1 MAIKA
6 DGQRIINDP
15 VLTAVIA
22 NRLDGIVRE
31 MENTMLRAARSAIIA
46 AARDFSCV
54 IITADNQ
61 LLSTAEAL
69 PVHIFGSH
77 LQSKSMCDLHPDMAE
92 GDAFLH
98 NDPYLGNTHAA
109 DHTILVPV
117 FFEGEHIFTASAKAH
132 QADCG
137 NSIPTTYVADAKDV
151 YAEGSL
157 IFPCVRVQRSYVMN
171 EDLVRMCKARI
182 RVPEQWYGDFLAA
195 LGAARIAERRLKE
208 LCAKYGKDAVKDFV
222 RSWLDYTEELMVQEI
237 RKMPA
242 GRFTSHGAHD
252 PLPGIAPDGIPINLT
267 LEVKP
272 DEGLIEVDLRDNID
286 CLDCGLNQSEACAL
300 NNVIAGIFN
309 CVNPD
314 IPNNSGAFR
323 RFKIHLRDGCVVGR
337 PTFPHSCSVATT
349 NLAGRLV
356 NLTQSTFAELGD
368 GYGLGEGGCSVG
380 TGYAVVSGKDFRR
393 GNQPYINQL
402 FASLN
407 GGPGSPKADGWA
419 SYAGPQSPGSS
430 YRDSVELDEIKHPV
444 LFKSLRLVPGSGGAG
459 RMRGAPAS
467 EITFGPRRDKMTA
480 VVASDCNHFPSR
492 GVRGGEQGAPAASF
506 FIGVDGRE
514 ERLPNAFQL
523 ELKAGE
529 WLRGHESGGGG
540 YGDPF
545 ERDPARVL
553 HDVLEGWETMERARD
568 VYGVVLTGS
577 ARDDTLAVDAP
588 ATERVRQGIRG
599 ASMTREAAH

>member
-1 MAIKA
+1 MTRN
-6 DGQRIINDP
+6 GERIISDP

-77 LQSKSMCDLHPDMAE
+77 LQSKSMCDLHPDLAE

-117 FFEGEHIFTASAKAH
+117 FFEGEHVFTASAKAH

-137 NSIPTTYVADAKDV
+137 NAIPSTYAADAKDV

-157 IFPCVRVQRSYVMN
+157 IFPCVRIQRDYKMN
-171 EDLVRMCKARI
+171 DDIVRMCKARI
-182 RVPEQWYGDFLAA
+182 RVPQQWHGDFLAA
-195 LGAARIAERRLKE
+195 LGAARVAERRLKE
-208 LCAKYGKDAVKDFV
+208 LCAKYGREAIKEFV
-222 RSWLDYTEELMVQEI
+222 QNWLNYTEELMVQEI

-242 GRFTSHGAHD
+242 GRFTKYGAHD
-252 PLPGIAPDGIPINLT
+252 PLPGIAPDGVPLKLT

-272 DEGLIEVDLRDNID
+272 EEAIIEVDLRDNID
-286 CLDCGLNQSEACAL
+286 CIDAGLNQSEACAL

-323 RFKIHLRDGCVVGR
+323 RFRILLRDGCVVGR
-337 PTFPHSCSVATT
+337 PSFPHSCSVATT

-356 NLTQSTFAELGD
+356 NLTQSAIAELGE
-368 GYGLGEGGCSVG
+368 GYGLAEGGCSVG
-380 TGYAVVSGKDFRR
+380 SGYAVVSGNDFRR
-393 GNQPYINQL
+393 GGEPYINQL
-402 FASLN
+402 FVSLN
-407 GGPGSPKADGWA
+407 GGPGSPLADGWA

-430 YRDSVELDEIKHPV
+430 YRDSIELDEIKHPV
-444 LFKSLRLVPGSGGAG
+444 LFRSLRLLPGSGGAG

-467 EITFGPRRDKMTA
+467 EVVFGPRKDKMTA
-480 VVASDCNHFPSR
+480 VVASDCNKYAPK
-492 GVRGGEQGAPAASF
+492 GVRGGGDGASSASF
-506 FIGVDGRE
+506 RIGSDGVE
-514 ERLPNAFQL
+514 QPLPNAFRL
-523 ELKAGE
+523 ELVPGE
-529 WLRGHESGGGG
+529 WLRGHEAGGGG

-545 ERDPARVL
+545 DRDVKRVL
-553 HDVLEGWETMERARD
+553 HDVLEGWETLERARE
-568 VYGVVLTGS
+568 VYGVAFTGS
-577 ARDDTLAVDAP
+577 VAGEDLEIDHQ
-588 ATERVRQGIRG
+588 ATGELRRSR
-599 ASMTREAAH
+599 MEAAQ

>member
-1 MAIKA
+1 MTQNQK
-6 DGQRIINDP
+6 RIISDP

-77 LQSKSMCDLHPDMAE
+77 LQSQSMCDLHPDLAE

-117 FFEGEHIFTASAKAH
+117 FFEGEHVFTASAKAH

-137 NSIPTTYVADAKDV
+137 NAIPSTYAADAKDV

-157 IFPCVRVQRSYVMN
+157 IFPCVRVQRDYKMN
-171 EDLVRMCKARI
+171 DDIMRMCKARI
-182 RVPEQWYGDFLAA
+182 RVPQQWHGDFLAA

-208 LCAKYGKDAVKDFV
+208 LCAKYGREAIKEFV
-222 RSWLDYTEELMVQEI
+222 QNWLNYTEEMMVQEI

-242 GRFTSHGAHD
+242 GRFTKTGAHD
-252 PLPGIAPDGIPINLT
+252 PLPDIAPDGVPLKLT

-272 DEGLIEVDLRDNID
+272 EEAIIEVDLRDNID
-286 CLDCGLNQSEACAL
+286 CIDAGLNQSEACAL

-323 RFKIHLRDGCVVGR
+323 RFRILLRDGCVVGR
-337 PTFPHSCSVATT
+337 PSFPHSCSVATT

-356 NLTQSTFAELGD
+356 NLTQSAIAELGE
-368 GYGLGEGGCSVG
+368 GYGLAEGGCSVG
-380 TGYAVVSGKDFRR
+380 SGYAVVSGNDFRR
-393 GNQPYINQL
+393 GGEPYINQL
-402 FASLN
+402 FVSLN
-407 GGPGSPKADGWA
+407 GGPGSPLADGWA

-430 YRDSVELDEIKHPV
+430 YRDSIELDEIKHPI
-444 LFKSLRLVPGSGGAG
+444 LFKSLRLLPGSGGAG
-459 RMRGAPAS
+459 RRRGAPAS
-467 EITFGPRRDKMTA
+467 EVVFGPRKDRMTA
-480 VVASDCNHFPSR
+480 VVASDCNKYAPK
-492 GVRGGEQGAPAASF
+492 GVRGGRDGASSASF
-506 FIGVDGRE
+506 LIDE
-514 ERLPNAFQL
+514 EGKEQMLPNAFRIEL
-523 ELKAGE
+523 EPGQ
-529 WLRGHESGGGG
+529 WLRGHEAGGGG
-540 YGDPF
+540 YGNPLQRDV
-545 ERDPARVL
+545 ERVF
-553 HDVLEGWETMERARD
+553 HDVQEGWETVERAYD
-568 VYGVVLTGS
+568 IYGVALSGS
-577 ARDDTLAVDAP
+577 AAGDDLAIDHDAT
-588 ATERVRQGIRG
+588 AKLRRARL
-599 ASMTREAAH
+599 EAVQ

>member
-1 MAIKA
+1 MALEANGK
-6 DGQRIINDP
+6 RIANDP

-31 MENTMLRAARSAIIA
+31 MENTMLRSARSAIIA

-54 IITADNQ
+54 IISADNQ

-77 LQSKSMCDLHPDMAE
+77 LQSRSMCDLHPDLAE
-92 GDAFLH
+92 GDAYLH

-117 FFEGEHIFTASAKAH
+117 FFEGEHLFTASAKAH
-132 QADCG
+132 QGDCG
-137 NSIPTTYVADAKDV
+137 NGIPSTYVADAKDV

-157 IFPCVRVQRSYVMN
+157 IFPCVRVQRNFAMN

-182 RVPEQWYGDFLAA
+182 RVPEQWHGDFLAA
-195 LGAARIAERRLKE
+195 IGAARIAERRLKE
-208 LCAKYGKDAVKDFV
+208 LCTKYGREAMKDFV
-222 RSWLDYTEELMVQEI
+222 RSWLDYSEELMKQEI
-237 RKMPA
+237 RRMPA
-242 GRFTSHGAHD
+242 GRFTGHSAHD
-252 PLPGIAPDGIPINLT
+252 PLPGIAPDGIPIKLV

-272 DEGLIEVDLRDNID
+272 EEGLIEVDLRDNID

-309 CVNPD
+309 CVDPE

-337 PTFPHSCSVATT
+337 PSFPHSCSVATT

-356 NLTQSTFAELGD
+356 NLTQRSFAELGD
-368 GYGLGEGGCSVG
+368 GYGLAEGGCSVG
-380 TGYAVVSGKDFRR
+380 MGYAVVSGNDFRR
-393 GNQPYINQL
+393 GGQPYINQL

-407 GGPGSPKADGWA
+407 GGPGGPKADGWA

-430 YRDSVELDEIKHPV
+430 YRDSVELDEIKHPIII
-444 LFKSLRLVPGSGGAG
+444 KSLHMVPGSGGAG

-467 EITFGPRRDKMTA
+467 QITFGTRRDVMTA
-480 VVASDCNHFPSR
+480 IVASDCNHYPSR
-492 GVRGGEQGAPAASF
+492 GVRGGEDGARAASF
-506 FIGVDGRE
+506 KIDVDGRE
-514 ERLPNAFQL
+514 ARLPNAFRVEL
-523 ELKAGE
+523 EPGE
-529 WLRGHESGGGG
+529 WLRGYESGGGG
-540 YGDPF
+540 YGDPL

-553 HDVLEGWETMERARD
+553 DDVLEGWETIERARD
-568 VYGVVLTGS
+568 VYGVAFTGV
-577 ARDDTLAVDAP
+577 ARDETLALDAV
-588 ATERVRQGIRG
+588 ATEALRRSLTARKAGR
-599 ASMTREAAH
+599 

>member
-1 MAIKA
+1 MALEPHAK
-6 DGQRIINDP
+6 RIISDP

-31 MENTMLRAARSAIIA
+31 MENTMLRSARSAIIA

-77 LQSKSMCDLHPDMAE
+77 LQSQSMCDLHPDLAE
-92 GDAFLH
+92 GDAYLH

-117 FFEGEHIFTASAKAH
+117 FFEGEHLFTASAKAH

-137 NSIPTTYVADAKDV
+137 NSIPSTYVADAKDV

-157 IFPCVRVQRSYVMN
+157 IFPCVRVQRNYVMN
-171 EDLVRMCKARI
+171 DDLVRMCKARI
-182 RVPEQWYGDFLAA
+182 RVPEQWHGDFLAA
-195 LGAARIAERRLKE
+195 IGAARIAERRLKE
-208 LCAKYGKDAVKDFV
+208 LCAKYGREAMKDFA
-222 RSWLDYTEELMVQEI
+222 RGWLDYSEELMKQEI

-242 GRFTSHGAHD
+242 GCFTNHSAHD
-252 PLPGIAPDGIPINLT
+252 PLPGIAPDGIPIKLT

-272 DEGLIEVDLRDNID
+272 EEALIEIDLRDNID
-286 CLDCGLNQSEACAL
+286 CLDCGLNQSEACSL

-309 CVNPD
+309 CVDPE

-337 PTFPHSCSVATT
+337 PSFPHSCSVATT

-356 NLTQSTFAELGD
+356 NLTQRSFAELGD
-368 GYGLGEGGCSVG
+368 GHGLAEGGCSVG
-380 TGYAVVSGKDFRR
+380 MGYAVVSGNDFRR
-393 GNQPYINQL
+393 GGQPYINQL

-407 GGPGSPKADGWA
+407 GGPGGPKADGWA

-430 YRDSVELDEIKHPV
+430 YRDSVELDEIKHPILV
-444 LFKSLRLVPGSGGAG
+444 KSLHMVPGSGGAG

-467 EITFGPRRDKMTA
+467 QITFGTRRDVMTA
-480 VVASDCNHFPSR
+480 IVASDCNHYPSR
-492 GVRGGEQGAPAASF
+492 GVRGGEDGARAASF
-506 FIGVDGRE
+506 KIDSKGRE
-514 ERLPNAFQL
+514 ERLPNAFRVEL
-523 ELKAGE
+523 EPGE
-529 WLRGHESGGGG
+529 WLRGYESGGGG
-540 YGDPF
+540 YGDPL

-553 HDVLEGWETMERARD
+553 NDVLEGWETVERARD
-568 VYGVVLTGS
+568 VYGVAFTGV
-577 ARDDTLAVDAP
+577 ARDETLAVDDG
-588 ATERVRQGIRG
+588 ATEALRR
-599 ASMTREAAH
+599 AAKARKAEGRN

>member
-1 MAIKA
+1 MTSNENERRLIS
-6 DGQRIINDP
+6 DP

-77 LQSKSMCDLHPDMAE
+77 LQSQSMCDLHPDLAE

-117 FFEGEHIFTASAKAH
+117 FFEGEHVFTASAKAH

-157 IFPCVRVQRSYVMN
+157 IFPCVRVQRDYKMN
-171 EDLVRMCKARI
+171 EDIVRMCKARI
-182 RVPEQWYGDFLAA
+182 RVPQQWHGDFLAA
-195 LGAARIAERRLKE
+195 LGAARVAERRLKE
-208 LCAKYGKDAVKDFV
+208 LCAKYGREAIKEFV
-222 RSWLDYTEELMVQEI
+222 QNWLNYTEELMVQEI

-242 GRFTSHGAHD
+242 GRFTKYGSHD
-252 PLPGIAPDGIPINLT
+252 PLPGIAPDGVPLKLT

-272 DEGLIEVDLRDNID
+272 EEGLIEVDLRDNID
-286 CLDCGLNQSEACAL
+286 CLDAGLNQSEACAL

-323 RFKIHLRDGCVVGR
+323 RFKILLRDGCVVGR
-337 PTFPHSCSVATT
+337 PSFPHSCSVATT

-356 NLTQSTFAELGD
+356 NLTQSAFADLGD
-368 GYGLGEGGCSVG
+368 GYGLAEGGCSVERAMPSSPA
-380 TGYAVVSGKDFRR
+380 TTSGV
-393 GNQPYINQL
+393 
-402 FASLN
+402 A
-407 GGPGSPKADGWA
+407 GSPISTSFLPA
-419 SYAGPQSPGSS
+419 SMAAPAVPTPMAGPPMRARNRRVPLIATASS
-430 YRDSVELDEIKHPV
+430 WTRSSIR
-444 LFKSLRLVPGSGGAG
+444 FCS
-459 RMRGAPAS
+459 
-467 EITFGPRRDKMTA
+467 
-480 VVASDCNHFPSR
+480 SR
-492 GVRGGEQGAPAASF
+492 CAWCPAAA
-506 FIGVDGRE
+506 E
-514 ERLPNAFQL
+514 P
-523 ELKAGE
+523 AGCAE
-529 WLRGHESGGGG
+529 H
-540 YGDPF
+540 P
-545 ERDPARVL
+545 PARSPL
-553 HDVLEGWETMERARD
+553 ARAR
-568 VYGVVLTGS
+568 
-577 ARDDTLAVDAP
+577 
-588 ATERVRQGIRG
+588 
-599 ASMTREAAH
+599 TR